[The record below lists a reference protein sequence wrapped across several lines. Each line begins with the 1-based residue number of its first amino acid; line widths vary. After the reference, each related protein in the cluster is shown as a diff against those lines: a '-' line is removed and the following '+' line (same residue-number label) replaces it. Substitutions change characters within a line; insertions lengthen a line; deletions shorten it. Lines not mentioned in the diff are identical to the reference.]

1 MKFHMDSQV
10 DLNMTKASSFDENL
24 RNRKNHTKSY
34 VQIVEAASIQVSS
47 DADVNVLLSGNNY
60 LRFGIIYPTG
70 PFYKDN
76 WLVNHKKLCVPSEIF
91 EKRICCFAWR
101 LCCRRFRQIP
111 QHLV

>member
-60 LRFGIIYPTG
+60 LRFGITYPTG

-76 WLVNHKKLCVPSEIF
+76 WLVNHKKLCISSEIV
-91 EKRICCFAWR
+91 EKCICCFAWR
-101 LCCRRFRQIP
+101 LYCRRFRQIP